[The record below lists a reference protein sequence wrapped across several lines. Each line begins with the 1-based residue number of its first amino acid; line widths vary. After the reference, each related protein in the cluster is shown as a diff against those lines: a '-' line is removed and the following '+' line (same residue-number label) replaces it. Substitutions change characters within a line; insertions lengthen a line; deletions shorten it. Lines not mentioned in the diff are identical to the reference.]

1 MNRLNAKIVCEG
13 INKESARVCYSS
25 SQSSELRDTPTK
37 RKGKKE
43 QKYEYIEIVRR
54 ISSGIMLQNSGPEFT
69 KTVLCIRDT
78 YNIFLETIIQLDD
91 ILKVCCDSDN
101 VLCINTTFNLCSSW
115 VSDCCCNNDF
125 LAANESNNP
134 VFLGLAV
141 AHFEKYAFLFSR
153 FCISYW

>member
-25 SQSSELRDTPTK
+25 SQSSELRDTPTN

-69 KTVLCIRDT
+69 KTVLCIRVPIT
-78 YNIFLETIIQLDD
+78 FS
-91 ILKVCCDSDN
+91 LKQ
-101 VLCINTTFNLCSSW
+101 
-115 VSDCCCNNDF
+115 
-125 LAANESNNP
+125 
-134 VFLGLAV
+134 
-141 AHFEKYAFLFSR
+141 LFSWM
-153 FCISYW
+153 IY